1 MENKSFY
8 NTWGKKANNL
18 QSKDFNKKNIYK
30 SILKY
35 VLTIIIVCIL
45 IVIIQWV
52 KTIPKYEIINFDK
65 KNKIYEPDNIS
76 KAKLLLK
83 NKNNKPILV
92 QALNTKK
99 DINNSNIIFFDKP
112 NGYYRL
118 SDEITIRFNS
128 SDGILYIDQNE
139 LKLNKD
145 VEITSSLGT
154 NLKTTNIIYDIENS
168 VIAGQ
173 ENIILIGNWGK
184 LLGKG
189 FTYKIEESLIILNG
203 RPKLTLINNKGV
215 L

>member
-18 QSKDFNKKNIYK
+18 KNKDFNKRNIYT
-30 SILKY
+30 SILRY
-35 VLTIIIVCIL
+35 ILPIIIISIF

-52 KTIPKYEIINFDK
+52 KIIPEYEIINFDK

-99 DINNSNIIFFDKP
+99 DINNSNIILFDKP

-118 SDEITIRFNS
+118 SDKITIRFNS

-139 LKLNKD
+139 LKLYRD
-145 VEITSSLGT
+145 VEIASTSGT

-203 RPKLTLINNKGV
+203 RPKLTFINNKGV

>member
-1 MENKSFY
+1 MENNSFY
-8 NTWGKKANNL
+8 KTWDKKANHL
-18 QSKDFNKKNIYK
+18 QNKDFIKKNLYT
-30 SILKY
+30 SILRY
-35 VLTIIIVCIL
+35 ILPIIIISIF

-52 KTIPKYEIINFDK
+52 KIIPEYEIINFDK
-65 KNKIYEPDNIS
+65 KNKIYEPDSIS

-83 NKNNKPILV
+83 SKNNKPILV

-99 DINNSNIIFFDKP
+99 DINNSNIILFDKP

-203 RPKLTLINNKGV
+203 RPKLTFINNKGV

>member
-35 VLTIIIVCIL
+35 TLPIIILCIF

-52 KTIPKYEIINFDK
+52 KIIPEYEIINFDK
-65 KNKIYEPDNIS
+65 KNKIYEPDSIS

-99 DINNSNIIFFDKP
+99 DINNSNIILFDKP

-139 LKLNKD
+139 LKLNRN
-145 VEITSSLGT
+145 VEIASTSGT

-203 RPKLTLINNKGV
+203 RPKLTFINNKGV